1 MEQALPTFAHLLGE
15 LPELATTLRQADK
28 YLAHTPRA
36 PQEPS
41 ETLAQYL
48 ARAETLA
55 QHMARVMLYFS
66 RLTTTHGLDAVADRL
81 AIASIPA
88 SIGAEDRLRI
98 AEEIKRLV
106 VQAIWQ
112 HDFGK
117 VNEQFQQARMNNPVR
132 ADEPVVKHDFKHH
145 HSLIGAYLYVIN
157 GLQTLRSRESGKG
170 FSVLA
175 AVLLALSYAIEKHH
189 SPRLGEN
196 LLAHDSFQG
205 RISPLTGYLPRYGL
219 ALDATQIS
227 QWHLVMGKGYQAVA
241 KINEKLG
248 EANDFAL
255 YALVRLTFSL
265 LTAADY
271 YGTNHFSRGWDDAHP
286 YDDFGL
292 ITGELREKIIQNAR
306 TRQPYNRQVTE
317 HLAAWLAQDPTQ
329 AAWQVP
335 NADNLNKLRSRM
347 AAEVVANVRQH
358 AHQRLFYLHAPT
370 GGGKTNLSML
380 AAAELLAA
388 NPELTKIYYVF
399 PFTTLITQTAQA
411 LRESLGLTGDEV
423 VQLHSRAAYQDNEA
437 DPELDARYGREH
449 RTELDNLFVNF
460 PVCLLTHVR
469 FVDLLKTSRKEA
481 NYLLH
486 RLANSVVILD
496 ELQSYDPRHWDKLA
510 WLFEEYAR
518 AFNMRFVLMS
528 ATLPRLSDL
537 KIGAENYVRVPFQE
551 LLPAARQRF
560 FLNPNFGQRV
570 RFDFSLE
577 IELTTPDRKDEAAR
591 EAYLTDLAGHVRDQ
605 SEAWAAGN
613 GGRVRTVI
621 EFIFKKTATEFQ
633 KLINDKDLL
642 PGYVL
647 LVLSGTILESRRRAI
662 IYFLKNQPAD
672 CPKVLLITTQVVEAG
687 VDIDMDLGF
696 KDRSLLDSEE
706 QLAGR
711 VNRNATKAGSVLYLF
726 RLDSAKLLY
735 GHDKRYGVQESS
747 AFRGEA
753 AEILASK
760 DFDKLYGEVMRGI
773 DAWNAKAGGV
783 NLGTYQDY
791 CRRLNFPAVD
801 DNLKLIDQETQT
813 VFVPCEIGIY
823 PAIYVQGKWRQPE
836 IADFSTTEKWHQF
849 SVNNRLLTD
858 AQLEFLF
865 EHNINTQGGLVH
877 GRDVLK
883 LFSDLEEPKAE
894 SNQVRAKKKQNQ
906 KKLQGILALFT
917 ISMFANSSEMK
928 QLQRSHRAYEKGYFW
943 ALVED
948 KMEEIYTLDGGF
960 LTEQLQFE
968 DGSVFF

>member
-1 MEQALPTFAHLLGE
+1 MSLPTFAQLLAALPPLALTNARAYHGHSAYNDTVA
-15 LPELATTLRQADK
+15 PEL
-28 YLAHTPRA
+28 LA
-36 PQEPS
+36 E
-41 ETLAQYL
+41 
-48 ARAETLA
+48 
-55 QHMARVMLYFS
+55 HMHRVMLYFG
-66 RLTTTHGLDAVADRL
+66 RLVTAHGLDTVADKL
-81 AIASIPA
+81 AREVVAGTVPA
-88 SIGAEDRLRI
+88 SEQDR
-98 AEEIKRLV
+98 AAGQVKRLL
-106 VQAIWQ
+106 VQAVWH

-117 VNEQFQQARMNNPVR
+117 VNAAYQEHIQNPRQPVFLAVRHGYGSQHAIISTYLFVVRELAAILAQEPETTQEALAAALLALAYPVERHHNSRLGNNLAQGNSSLERPAQVLQAYLPLFGSIVEANEQAFI
-132 ADEPVVKHDFKHH
+132 HD
-145 HSLIGAYLYVIN
+145 LIGA
-157 GLQTLRSRESGKG
+157 GHAQTL
-170 FSVLA
+170 
-175 AVLLALSYAIEKHH
+175 
-189 SPRLGEN
+189 
-196 LLAHDSFQG
+196 D
-205 RISPLTGYLPRYGL
+205 
-219 ALDATQIS
+219 
-227 QWHLVMGKGYQAVA
+227 HLRQPQQPA
-241 KINEKLG
+241 
-248 EANDFAL
+248 FAL

-265 LTAADY
+265 LTAADF
-271 YGTNHFSRGWDDAHP
+271 YGTAHYYHGWDDAHP

-306 TRQPYNRQVTE
+306 TRQPYNQQVTE

-335 NADNLNKLRSRM
+335 NAINLNKLRSRM

-411 LRESLGLTGDEV
+411 LHETLGLSGDEV

-437 DPELDARYGREH
+437 DPEQDARYGREH
-449 RTELDNLFVNF
+449 RSALDNLFVNF

-469 FVDLLKTSRKEA
+469 FVDILKTSRKEA

-510 WLFEEYAR
+510 WLFEEYTR

-537 KIGAENYVRVPFQE
+537 KIGAESFVRVPFQE
-551 LLPAARQRF
+551 LLPEARQRF

-577 IELTTPDRKDEAAR
+577 TELTTPDRKDEAAR
-591 EAYLTDLAGHVRDQ
+591 EAYLTALAGHVRDR

-647 LVLSGTILESRRRAI
+647 LVLSGTILEPRRRAI

-865 EHNINTQGGLVH
+865 EHNINTQGGLLH

>member
-1 MEQALPTFAHLLGE
+1 MSLPTFAHLLDALPPLALTNARAYHGHSAYNDTVA
-15 LPELATTLRQADK
+15 PEL
-28 YLAHTPRA
+28 LA
-36 PQEPS
+36 E
-41 ETLAQYL
+41 
-48 ARAETLA
+48 
-55 QHMARVMLYFS
+55 HMHRVMLYFGH
-66 RLTTTHGLDAVADRL
+66 LVVAHGLDAVADKL
-81 AIASIPA
+81 ARETVTSTVPA
-88 SIGAEDRLRI
+88 PEQDR
-98 AEEIKRLV
+98 AAGQVKRLL
-106 VQAIWQ
+106 VQAVWH

-117 VNEQFQQARMNNPVR
+117 VNAAYQVHIQNPR
-132 ADEPVVKHDFKHH
+132 QPAFLVVKHGYGSQHAII
-145 HSLIGAYLYVIN
+145 STYLFVV
-157 GLQTLRSRESGKG
+157 RELAAILNQEPETTQEA
-170 FSVLA
+170 LA
-175 AVLLALSYAIEKHH
+175 AVLLALAYPVERHH
-189 SPRLGEN
+189 NSRLGDN
-196 LLAHDSFQG
+196 LAQG
-205 RISPLTGYLPRYGL
+205 NSSLEGPAQVLQAYL
-219 ALDATQIS
+219 ALFGSPVTADELAFIHKLIGANSHYDGHAQTLD
-227 QWHLVMGKGYQAVA
+227 HLRQPQQPA
-241 KINEKLG
+241 
-248 EANDFAL
+248 FAL

-265 LTAADY
+265 LTAADF
-271 YGTNHFSRGWDDAHP
+271 YGTAHYYHGWEDAHP

-317 HLAAWLAQDPTQ
+317 HLADWLAEDPTQ

-335 NADNLNKLRSRM
+335 NADNLNKLRGRM
-347 AAEVVANVRQH
+347 AAEVVTNVRQH

-411 LRESLGLTGDEV
+411 LRETLGLTGDDV
-423 VQLHSRAAYQDNEA
+423 VQLHSRAAYQENEA
-437 DPELDARYGREH
+437 DAEQDARYGREH
-449 RTELDNLFVNF
+449 RSALDNLFVNF

-469 FVDLLKTSRKEA
+469 FVDILKTSRKDA

-537 KIGAENYVRVPFQE
+537 KIGAESYVRVPFQE
-551 LLPAARQRF
+551 LLPEARRRF

-577 IELTTPDRKDEAAR
+577 TELTTPDRKDEAAR
-591 EAYLTDLAGHVRDQ
+591 EAYLTELAGHVRTR
-605 SEAWAAGN
+605 SEAWAAEH

-633 KLINDKDLL
+633 KLIKDRELL
-642 PGYVL
+642 PGYTL
-647 LVLSGTILESRRRAI
+647 LVLSGTILEPRRRAI
-662 IYFLKNQPAD
+662 IHFLKNQPAD

-711 VNRNATKAGSVLYLF
+711 VNRNATKTGSVLYLF

-747 AFRGEA
+747 AFRSEA

-760 DFDKLYGEVMRGI
+760 NFDKLYGEVMRGI
-773 DAWNAKAGGV
+773 DTWNAKAGGV

-801 DNLKLIDQETQT
+801 NELKLIDQETGT
-813 VFVPCEIGIY
+813 LFVPCAIGLFPDIW
-823 PAIYVQGKWRQPE
+823 VDGNWRQPGRD
-836 IADFSTTEKWHQF
+836 DFPTAEAWDHFASR
-849 SVNNRLLTD
+849 NRLLTP
-858 AQLEFLF
+858 AQEAFLRGQHIVP
-865 EHNINTQGGLVH
+865 EAGLVS
-877 GRDVLK
+877 GQEVIC
-883 LFSDLEEPKAE
+883 LFKRL
-894 SNQVRAKKKQNQ
+894 SN
-906 KKLQGILALFT
+906 
-917 ISMFANSSEMK
+917 
-928 QLQRSHRAYEKGYFW
+928 W
-943 ALVED
+943 P
-948 KMEEIYTLDGGF
+948 
-960 LTEQLQFE
+960 
-968 DGSVFF
+968 